1 MVVQDGEERLAFL
14 ELMTGLSTMIRGTTD
29 EKLRQCFML
38 YEVLQPLLVVPQSQH
53 APDAGS
59 SSRGN
64 RGSAAL
70 CDGWEWIHIY
80 SWYPGHGHPTV
91 YAISWRGC

>member
-53 APDAGS
+53 APDARS
-59 SSRGN
+59 SSRGS
-64 RGSAAL
+64 GAL
-70 CDGWEWIHIY
+70 CDWREWIHIY
-80 SWYPGHGHPTV
+80 SWYSGHGHPIV
-91 YAISWRGC
+91 YAISWRGG